1 MLIELFQANYSYKKI
16 FYKIFIK
23 EHNMK
28 KYIFGVIAVG
38 MLLQLTG
45 CQKKSEATSST
56 QSDSTQHTKVVVD
69 QLNREVTI
77 PTEISRVAMGGLLPF
92 YSTWYVATGSTKEI
106 VGIHPASYAA
116 AKNSVLADMSP
127 EVLNAKTTFVQNGE
141 VNIEELIKLEPQMFF
156 HGTDKELVEKI
167 TAVGIPALAVSTRV
181 SGLEPLAT
189 LHSWLNLI
197 GDITNT
203 TERVSTFMEY
213 GTKVQDELQ
222 AKLASIP
229 EDKKPRV
236 MFLMGHSE
244 KAIPVAGDDFFSSQW
259 ALASGAVNIAKEFVG
274 SKEVNME
281 QVYSWNPDI
290 IYITNFSQTQPEDL
304 YENKIAGQDWS
315 QLDAVKNKKV
325 YKIPLGI
332 YRWFPPS
339 GDDPLMLKWLAQKQY
354 PDLFTY
360 KMEDEIKTYYKDFY
374 HYDLSDEQIT
384 KILHPSSDAG
394 NY

>member
-1 MLIELFQANYSYKKI
+1 MGCVKNK
-16 FYKIFIK
+16 
-23 EHNMK
+23 
-28 KYIFGVIAVG
+28 
-38 MLLQLTG
+38 LTTDVV
-45 CQKKSEATSST
+45 SE
-56 QSDSTQHTKVVVD
+56 KVVVD

-106 VGIHPASYAA
+106 VGMHPASYAA
-116 AKNSVLADMSP
+116 AKNSILADMSP
-127 EVLNAKTTFVQNGE
+127 EVLNAKTSFVQNGE
-141 VNIEELIKLEPQMFF
+141 INIEELLKLEPQMFF
-156 HGTDKELVEKI
+156 HGTDQELVEKI
-167 TAVGIPALAVSTRV
+167 TQSGIPAIAVSTRV
-181 SGLEPLAT
+181 SGAEPLGT
-189 LHSWLNLI
+189 LNSWLNLI

-259 ALASGAVNIAKEFVG
+259 AFATGALNIAKEFVG
-274 SKEVNME
+274 SKQVNME
-281 QVYSWNPDI
+281 QIYAWNPDI

-304 YENKIAGQDWS
+304 YENRIPGQDWS

-339 GDDPLMLKWLAQKQY
+339 GDGPLMLKWLAKNHH
-354 PDLFTY
+354 PELFTY
-360 KMEDEIKTYYKDFY
+360 SMEDEIKTYYKEFY
-374 HYDLSDEQIT
+374 DYTVSDEQVT